1 MHILFLQPAGHVAD
15 LGIDLQCFGNL
26 PRYGVVSLSSLPRK
40 LRDVGLVVNCIDTN
54 TAARRI
60 LEAAAS
66 CKVPR
71 LYLFDG
77 IYDLQNAYHNPLHR
91 RLCLSQMDPMLYTH
105 VACVDRWSLTAFAAL
120 DVHTHAWLPSRA
132 EPIGDKKSDQ
142 NLRAEFLIA
151 TARTPAFDY
160 AEQDRLEKLLL
171 MVIASL
177 KRIGT
182 RYRFRIGDRK
192 LLASLGA
199 SADDNDIDTPFSECI
214 RHYRCLITT
223 PSTIA
228 TTSMLA
234 GVPTATLDYRD
245 SPLTQQTGWRI
256 HQLIDMDSVLT
267 NMLKPAADRM
277 VFQAREVAH
286 LAKRTP
292 VEDFILDAAGIAERP
307 PFLVSTQRIQW
318 PVNMDYPLRWIWMH
332 WLKRFR
338 KQSR

>member
-1 MHILFLQPAGHVAD
+1 
-15 LGIDLQCFGNL
+15 
-26 PRYGVVSLSSLPRK
+26 
-40 LRDVGLVVNCIDTN
+40 
-54 TAARRI
+54 
-60 LEAAAS
+60 
-66 CKVPR
+66 
-71 LYLFDG
+71 
-77 IYDLQNAYHNPLHR
+77 
-91 RLCLSQMDPMLYTH
+91 
-105 VACVDRWSLTAFAAL
+105 
-120 DVHTHAWLPSRA
+120 
-132 EPIGDKKSDQ
+132 
-142 NLRAEFLIA
+142 
-151 TARTPAFDY
+151 
-160 AEQDRLEKLLL
+160 
-171 MVIASL
+171 
-177 KRIGT
+177 
-182 RYRFRIGDRK
+182 
-192 LLASLGA
+192 
-199 SADDNDIDTPFSECI
+199 
-214 RHYRCLITT
+214 
-223 PSTIA
+223 
-228 TTSMLA
+228 MLA